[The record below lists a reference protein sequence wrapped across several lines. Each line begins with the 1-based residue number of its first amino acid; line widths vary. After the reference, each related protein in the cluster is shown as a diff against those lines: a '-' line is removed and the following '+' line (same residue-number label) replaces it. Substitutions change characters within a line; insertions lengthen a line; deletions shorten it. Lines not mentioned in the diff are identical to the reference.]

1 MLFRTQDV
9 RRRFLHDLKLASIL
23 SISAGAV
30 NSAGFFAFDVLTTNV
45 TGHVAL
51 LANDLVAYN
60 WEAAYMK
67 LLWMFLF
74 LMGAFVSSLW
84 VQFFHNHPTKGRFA
98 HTVPLILEMSLLA
111 GVAILGHHYFDYSEV
126 MIQLLAGS
134 LLFAMGLQ
142 NALITIVSGSVIR
155 TTHLTGL
162 FTDLGVNFA
171 KLFFRQGSIKENL
184 IVKRRLILLLT
195 IAGSFFIGG
204 VIGGFIFASY
214 LFFAFIFP
222 LLTLLAALLY
232 DVITFNPQKDK
243 KTAKTPRTAKTFAP
257 QKTERKW
264 ETEVE

>member
-1 MLFRTQDV
+1 MLFRTQDS
-9 RRRFLHDLKLASIL
+9 RRRFFHDLKLASIL

-60 WEAAYMK
+60 WNAAYMK
-67 LLWMFLF
+67 MLWMFLF
-74 LMGAFVSSLW
+74 LLGAFVSSLW
-84 VQFFHNHPTKGRFA
+84 VQFFHNHPTQARFA
-98 HTVPLILEMSLLA
+98 HSVPLILEMGLLA
-111 GVAILGHHYFDYSEV
+111 GVAILGHHYFDYSEM

-171 KLFFRQGSIKENL
+171 KLLFNQGGAKENL
-184 IVKRRLILLLT
+184 AVRRKLALLLT
-195 IAGSFFIGG
+195 IAGSFFLGG
-204 VIGGFIFASY
+204 MIGGFLFASY

-222 LLTLLAALLY
+222 LLTLLVALLY
-232 DVITFNPQKDK
+232 DIVTYQPHKTK
-243 KTAKTPRTAKTFAP
+243 KATKIVKTLTPK
-257 QKTERKW
+257 KTERKW